1 MRGRPYYRSRL
12 LLNLAGLSLL
22 VLGAGNALI
31 GRQKLAQYQ
40 EIVAE
45 GHARGYLPETGATDR
60 ILRPLDEEGE
70 RYNIGRAKV
79 DLYFVVTNG
88 GLLMM
93 GIVLVLF
100 HRVRQGS
107 GFRRV
112 LGSEGFGAEPRD
124 SGTSQNLGTP
134 NPGEPNGTLWN
145 LAEPSGTL
153 WNLASPRNPVEP
165 L

>member
-12 LLNLAGLSLL
+12 LVAGLSLL

-60 ILRPLDEEGE
+60 ILRPLDDEGE

-79 DLYFVVTNG
+79 DLYFVVLYG

-93 GIVLVLF
+93 GIGFALTLVAW
-100 HRVRQGS
+100 VRLRSRGHDTHAIAS
-107 GFRRV
+107 SAV
-112 LGSEGFGAEPRD
+112 SAPR
-124 SGTSQNLGTP
+124 
-134 NPGEPNGTLWN
+134 
-145 LAEPSGTL
+145 
-153 WNLASPRNPVEP
+153 PRAPV
-165 L
+165 